1 MGRTVAMC
9 DMCRRVLDDV
19 DQNQPITG
27 PVWVEVHRYL
37 NRHALVASDVT
48 FRNTYC
54 TECRESY
61 DRLMT
66 YGSLQ

>member
-1 MGRTVAMC
+1 
-9 DMCRRVLDDV
+9 
-19 DQNQPITG
+19 
-27 PVWVEVHRYL
+27 VHRYL
-37 NRHALVASDVT
+37 NRHALAATDVT
-48 FRNTYC
+48 FLSTYC